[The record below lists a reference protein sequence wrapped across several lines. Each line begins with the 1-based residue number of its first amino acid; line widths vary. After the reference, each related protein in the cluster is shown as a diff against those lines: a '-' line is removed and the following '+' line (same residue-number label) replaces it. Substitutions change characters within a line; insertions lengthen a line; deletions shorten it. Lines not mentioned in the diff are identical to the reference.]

1 MFVAVAV
8 FLVLAWVLGYGV
20 FHTAG
25 ALIHVLLLFAIIAV
39 LWHFVRGRGTAA

>member
-20 FHTAG
+20 FHAAG
-25 ALIHVLLLFAIIAV
+25 ALIHLLLLLAIISV